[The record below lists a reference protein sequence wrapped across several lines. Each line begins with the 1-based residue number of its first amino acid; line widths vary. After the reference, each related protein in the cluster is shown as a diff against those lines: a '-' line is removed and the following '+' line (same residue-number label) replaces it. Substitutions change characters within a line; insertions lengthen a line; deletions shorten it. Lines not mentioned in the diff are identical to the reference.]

1 MNLEERKLKKRM
13 ISLLLCLCMVFSL
26 LPTVVL
32 AEGESVES
40 NQTSGEVC
48 QGVTWEY
55 DTKSK
60 TLTVSGSGLITLD
73 DTSGNT
79 HPWDAF
85 KAEIEHLVIDDGIT
99 GTGSIK
105 VFAELSALRTV
116 QFPSTLK
123 TLATG
128 TFATDTA
135 LSSVVLPKTIESI
148 GSVVFSMC
156 TGLTSLTIQNRT
168 MTVPAEEHW
177 SSDNRKA
184 PDGLTVYGYKWKSD
198 EPKDGTNLTDFY
210 RYVQWQNE
218 NNGGSIQFVAL
229 DDTEAAKGG
238 LIKNAEGSDSQIY
251 WAFNEDTKTLTVSG
265 TGDINW
271 DDSPDC
277 YKGGENPP
285 WNKYKGQIENLVIDE
300 GITGTSKIKIFAGL
314 ANLKSIQF
322 PSTFKRLY
330 SGAFASC
337 SKLESVTL
345 PEQLVSMGDV
355 VFSNCTNLKTLV
367 VKNQNLTT
375 PTKGHWST
383 NLTGDSNN
391 PVYKLPAD
399 LTVYGYK
406 WKSDN
411 KVDEN
416 LTGIYQYV
424 QWQNEN
430 NTNGTIQFVAFDD
443 DDAPA
448 SSGLIVGS
456 DDIFWSFDS
465 NTKTLTV
472 SGEGNI
478 TWDAK
483 LYKAGD
489 NPPWATFIPQIE
501 KLVIGEGITGSS
513 ETKLFAN
520 LTCLKQ
526 ISFPSTFTSMGDGT
540 FATASALENVVIPAT
555 VTKMGPVVFSAC
567 DSLKSLTVLNRTMRI
582 INAESDWTTAGRP
595 APQNL
600 TVYGYKWK
608 SDDKKS
614 DENLTD
620 IYKYVQYNNAQ
631 GGKITFVAQDESDWM
646 PIDATGISWRYDA
659 ATKTLYLMGSG
670 EIKLVGEQYKAG
682 DNPPW
687 SAHFSQVENLVIG
700 EGITGTGTLKI
711 FSSLTKLQNV
721 SFPSTFKKLDTGTFA
736 TCSSLERIVLPE
748 TISSMGS
755 VVFSRCNAMTSLVV
769 KNRNLSVPV
778 ETEWSS
784 DKTIPQNLTVY
795 GYRYTDDTRATE
807 TKLYQYVQW
816 QNKNYSGTI
825 NFVAFDDPNATA
837 GQIGNSDTYWRYDPN
852 TTTLFITG
860 KGMIPGGSSGNYPWQ
875 AYADEI
881 TNLVIGDGVTG
892 TEATK
897 ALAEL
902 YKLRSIT
909 FGKDFAILGAGAFA
923 NIQTLT
929 QLTLPETVTTFG
941 SYPFS
946 GCNGMTELRVECRN
960 IQVANVNSYW
970 NGSETQPL
978 PKNLTVYGYRYTAKG
993 GTEETAFY
1001 KYITNEKNKGIKF
1014 VDLDA
1019 EADLLGDIR
1028 WNYDSSAKKLTI
1040 SGKGEI
1046 PAVREGVAWSRYASE
1061 IEEIEIEKGVTSI
1074 AAGAFTGM
1082 PKLKTVTI
1090 NRTVTNID
1098 AGAFDKPYSFMIKAK
1113 RNSAAKIFAEAN
1125 NINFEE
1131 IVTANILFIGNSY
1144 TEDAREYLRYVF
1156 NQYNFQADIHFGHL
1170 FSGGKTLA
1178 YYANTARQE
1187 TNNSDVYGNGTLD
1200 TESPRSQETGEGGNT
1215 YTNSLTYYTWD
1226 NNQTTFAS
1234 QGTKS
1239 IAYAMND
1246 QDWDIVI
1253 IQGHDIEQADGDP
1266 SNKNFKTNLEYLTN
1280 YIKSFDSTVEIG
1292 WYMTWRRNGGEGLT
1306 RLQAYWRTMQKTV
1319 EKNKNVSFI
1328 VPIGT
1333 AVENARG
1340 TYINQFNY
1348 RPESQSNIAKVNL
1361 LTGQSIGS
1369 TMTPDNNNGIQ
1380 RDETHMSA
1388 VVGRFLAGYTMGEM
1402 LVKHINGLG
1411 GAQFTNKRPIEQIY
1425 SYDPNIG
1432 LLPAEYVQTIKACAE
1447 AAMGN
1452 PYEVTS
1458 LTDHETDPVQTVK
1471 TQVESADFTNT
1482 EWSTTA
1488 IQAKV
1493 ADVLAQKPGA
1503 KVTGVSIT
1511 DNTATVTLRYGYST
1525 IDAHCEKNIEPP
1537 LQVSI
1542 TAVGNAS
1549 PLFLGD
1555 TVTVTVKCGDA
1566 DADVN
1571 VISTSDAFTQQDDAP
1586 TMNTDADGNAVYT
1599 FTFKVRKIT
1608 AAFVNATFTANAK
1621 TDADVT
1627 ASAQTTLGMNL
1638 RNRIHLKLKDGDK
1651 TAITDATVKLQS
1663 NYDASNQKPMS
1674 YDASAEEYR
1683 NADWDV
1689 SNKDYG
1695 TIVVTLADGRTA
1707 TLTTDKNGSDI
1718 LTKLQ
1723 EGTEEI
1729 YCEYTFPAYKV
1740 TGKLFFNGEPVLY
1753 DGHNQ
1758 TTHTVSG
1765 KFGTPIPYSDLE
1777 AWAKEYVQNT
1787 LDKDNNP
1794 TTVDVEIKKD
1804 GGTVATVETNFGEA
1818 GKLENYVYVNAT
1830 PSYTVTFMNGEEEFF
1845 KREVPY
1851 DANTPVPAENPTRE
1865 GYEFLGW
1872 AEVVGD
1878 ELKPVTDKVT
1888 RTVTYQAQWKLNTYI
1903 IASTLRI
1910 NGNEPVKETGKTYSW
1925 SHRYGGDYGVTIDYT
1940 EMFKA
1945 LKDKTLEVDAANEP
1959 YDAEIKLCFPG
1970 SKDRLFNKEIL
1981 TYGQEGGGWNPG
1993 VKNTAYIWGYA
2004 TTSYEVTFN
2013 SDGGSAVNTQI
2024 VKYGEKAVKPEDP
2037 TMKGYNFLG
2046 WFDKNGNP
2054 FDFDTEIT
2062 HKTELK
2068 AQWEKKTF
2076 TVKYYLPDETG
2087 AWVEKKMDTV
2097 DSVDYA
2103 TYSLWTPNAEDGY
2116 EFSGWYQKTADI
2128 GVKAKVEKLYMAKEW
2143 KLYGKFTPIEY
2154 TIQYVYNDGKATS
2167 TNPTTYTVESD
2178 TITLADATGADWGK
2192 TFLEWHDENGQKIT
2206 EIPTGSTGDRVIT
2219 AYWNWPVHLHYLDK
2233 DNNEIESATLYVS
2246 ELEPGACVLPTG
2258 EKTGYD
2264 FDGWYEAKKDIGT
2277 ASHKLNALSIAKKWE
2292 LYGRYTAK
2300 TDVSY
2305 TVKYLREGD
2314 NKVLAPEK
2322 VVTDQTFDTE
2332 VTEQAADVVGYTP
2345 DAPSKT
2351 MILDEYNKVLT
2362 FSYSANTYRYEI
2374 HYFLQEPDGSYMEKE
2389 VDTTPT
2395 GVFDTTV
2402 TITPDPNRYGAHYS
2416 YNSVKSVVSGV
2427 VTVDDPATILKLNV
2441 YYDLD
2446 FHTLTFDTMGGSRI
2460 DPVTVRHG
2468 NAVAKPKD
2476 PVNGGYIFDG
2486 WYTDKTYR
2494 TPYNFATVLTQDT
2507 TIYAK
2512 WFLIALPGV
2521 TVKKTTPKLNTSDHF
2536 AYVQG
2541 YPDGTVK
2548 PTGNITRAE
2557 TAAILFR
2564 LMDDTSRNN
2573 YYSTKSGFR
2582 DVAAGSWYNTYVATL
2597 NNAGVITDSSN
2608 GYFRP
2613 NEAIT
2618 RAELAAML
2626 AQFADTKSA
2635 PNYFTDVTAN
2645 YWAANAIAVCA
2656 KLGWINGY
2664 PDGTFRPDHT
2674 VTRAE
2679 MMAMINRALERT
2691 PKSAADLLAGMKVWS
2706 DNANVN
2712 AWYYLD
2718 VQEATNSH
2726 TYTKSGSHET
2736 WKKLR

>member
-32 AEGESVES
+32 AEDESVES
-40 NQTSGEVC
+40 NQTSGKVG
-48 QGVTWEY
+48 QDVTWKY
-55 DTKSK
+55 DTESK

-85 KAEIEHLVIDDGIT
+85 KAEIEHLIIDDGIT

-116 QFPSTLK
+116 QFPKTLT

-135 LSSVVLPKTIESI
+135 LSSVVLPETVESI
-148 GSVVFSMC
+148 GNVVFSMC

-168 MTVPAEEHW
+168 MTVSAEECW

-198 EPKDGTNLTDFY
+198 DNKKDDNLTDFY

-271 DDSPDC
+271 DGSPDC
-277 YKGGENPP
+277 YNGGENPP
-285 WNKYKGQIENLVIDE
+285 WKDYKSQIENLVIDE
-300 GITGTSKIKIFAGL
+300 GITGTSQIKIFAGL
-314 ANLKSIQF
+314 ANLKNIQF
-322 PSTFKRLY
+322 PSTFKKLY

-337 SKLESVTL
+337 WGLESVTL

-367 VKNQNLTT
+367 VQNRALRT
-375 PTKGHWST
+375 PTSGNWST
-383 NLTGDSNN
+383 NSGNSSQKI
-391 PVYKLPAD
+391 YKLPND
-399 LTVYGYK
+399 LTVYGYRYTD
-406 WKSDN
+406 DN
-411 KVDEN
+411 KDKDTT
-416 LTGIYQYV
+416 LYQYV
-424 QWQNEN
+424 QWQN
-430 NTNGTIQFVAFDD
+430 TNRPDGDTQKINFVAFDD
-443 DDAPA
+443 DTSA
-448 SSGLIVGS
+448 SSGIIVGS
-456 DDIFWSFDS
+456 NNILWVFDK

-489 NPPWATFIPQIE
+489 NPPWVTFIPQIE
-501 KLVIGEGITGSS
+501 KLVIGDGITGSS

-520 LTCLKQ
+520 LTCLEQ

-567 DSLKSLTVLNRTMRI
+567 DNLKTLTVLNRTMQI
-582 INAESDWTTAGRP
+582 INAESDWTTADRP

-600 TVYGYKWK
+600 TVYGYRWK
-608 SDDKKS
+608 SDDKKT

-620 IYKYVQYNNAQ
+620 IYKYVQYNNQ
-631 GGKITFVAQDESDWM
+631 KGGKITFVAQDESDWKQ
-646 PIDATGISWRYDA
+646 IDETGISWRYDA

-670 EIKLVGEQYKAG
+670 EINLVGDQYKGG
-682 DNPPW
+682 DTPPW
-687 SAHFSQVENLVIG
+687 QEHKNDIENLVIG

-711 FSSLTKLQNV
+711 FSSLLNLKNV
-721 SFPSTFKKLDTGTFA
+721 SFPSTFTKLAQGTFA
-736 TCSSLERIVLPE
+736 TCTSLEHIVLPDA
-748 TISSMGS
+748 INFMSGA
-755 VVFSRCNAMTSLVV
+755 VFSRCNAMTSLVV
-769 KNRNLSVPV
+769 KNRNLYVPV

-795 GYRYTDDTRATE
+795 GYRYTDDTSSAE

-929 QLTLPETVTTFG
+929 QLTLPETITTFG

-960 IQVANVNSYW
+960 IQVADVNSYW
-970 NGSETQPL
+970 NAASSQKL
-978 PKNLTVYGYRYTAKG
+978 PENLTVYGYRYTAKDSN
-993 GTEETAFY
+993 EETAFY

-1040 SGKGEI
+1040 SGKGAV
-1046 PAVREGVAWSRYASE
+1046 PAVSGGTAWSRYASE

-1113 RNSAAKIFAEAN
+1113 RNSAAKTFAEKH
-1125 NINFEE
+1125 NIQFEE

-1144 TEDAREYLRYVF
+1144 TEDVREYLRYVF

-1187 TNNSDVYGNGTLD
+1187 TGNSSTYGVGAYDND
-1200 TESPRSQETGEGGNT
+1200 SPRAWESGEGGNT
-1215 YTNSLTYYTWD
+1215 YTNSLTYYTWN
-1226 NNQTTFAS
+1226 NNQATFAS

-1253 IQGHDIEQADGDP
+1253 IQGHDIEQAYGDP

-1292 WYMTWRRNGGEGLT
+1292 WYMTWRSNGTAEGFE
-1306 RLQAYWRTMQKTV
+1306 RLQAYWETMQQTV
-1319 EKNKNVSFI
+1319 ATNENVSFI

-1369 TMTPDNNNGIQ
+1369 TMTPDNNEGIQ
-1380 RDETHMSA
+1380 RDNTHMSA

-1402 LVKHINGLG
+1402 LVNHINELG
-1411 GAQFTNKRPIEQIY
+1411 GAQFTKKTAIEKIY

-1447 AAMGN
+1447 AAMEN
-1452 PYEVTS
+1452 PYEVTP
-1458 LTDHETDPVQTVK
+1458 LKDHETDPVQTVK
-1471 TQVESADFTNT
+1471 TLVEPVGFTNT
-1482 EWSTTA
+1482 EWNETA
-1488 IQAKV
+1488 IRAKV
-1493 ADVLAQKPGA
+1493 DKVLAQKPGA
-1503 KVTGVSIT
+1503 VVTGVSISG
-1511 DNTATVTLRYGYST
+1511 NTATVTLRYGYST
-1525 IDAHCEKNIEPP
+1525 IDAQCQRNNEPP
-1537 LQVSI
+1537 TDADL
-1542 TAVGNAS
+1542 ANG
-1549 PLFLGD
+1549 L
-1555 TVTVTVKCGDA
+1555 VTVKCLNPVACPDMRYGLNAAVAPNKYATEQVSATEYSVTYDA
-1566 DADVN
+1566 DAFAVNGHSLYSADTLTWTLTYDGSKWNLAPQTPGVDDV
-1571 VISTSDAFTQQDDAP
+1571 VLVTHAP
-1586 TMNTDADGNAVYT
+1586 TTLNEVTKFIDGRTDVIKTSCVNGE
-1599 FTFKVRKIT
+1599 T
-1608 AAFVNATFTANAK
+1608 ATCAYGLMVAFVNPDHVVSVEQEKDSSGQPIRGSYIATLKMDQFAETCAK
-1621 TDADVT
+1621 ACNNKSFASSPRTHDVLSQNPVQWRFKVTQAEVTTDAGT
-1627 ASAQTTLGMNL
+1627 E
-1638 RNRIHLKLKDGDK
+1638 
-1651 TAITDATVKLQS
+1651 
-1663 NYDASNQKPMS
+1663 KP
-1674 YDASAEEYR
+1674 YVWSAE
-1683 NADWDV
+1683 
-1689 SNKDYG
+1689 
-1695 TIVVTLADGRTA
+1695 
-1707 TLTTDKNGSDI
+1707 
-1718 LTKLQ
+1718 
-1723 EGTEEI
+1723 
-1729 YCEYTFPAYKV
+1729 
-1740 TGKLFFNGEPVLY
+1740 PV
-1753 DGHNQ
+1753 
-1758 TTHTVSG
+1758 
-1765 KFGTPIPYSDLE
+1765 
-1777 AWAKEYVQNT
+1777 
-1787 LDKDNNP
+1787 
-1794 TTVDVEIKKD
+1794 
-1804 GGTVATVETNFGEA
+1804 EA
-1818 GKLENYVYVNAT
+1818 GKDDVCQVAHNWV
-1830 PSYTVTFMNGEEEFF
+1830 VTFD
-1845 KREVPY
+1845 P
-1851 DANTPVPAENPTRE
+1851 ANDQNTFT
-1865 GYEFLGW
+1865 
-1872 AEVVGD
+1872 
-1878 ELKPVTDKVT
+1878 
-1888 RTVTYQAQWKLNTYI
+1888 QA
-1903 IASTLRI
+1903 
-1910 NGNEPVKETGKTYSW
+1910 
-1925 SHRYGGDYGVTIDYT
+1925 
-1940 EMFKA
+1940 
-1945 LKDKTLEVDAANEP
+1945 
-1959 YDAEIKLCFPG
+1959 
-1970 SKDRLFNKEIL
+1970 
-1981 TYGQEGGGWNPG
+1981 
-1993 VKNTAYIWGYA
+1993 
-2004 TTSYEVTFN
+2004 
-2013 SDGGSAVNTQI
+2013 
-2024 VKYGEKAVKPEDP
+2024 VKYEGKATEPAAPEKTGYTFDGWYLGEAEE
-2037 TMKGYNFLG
+2037 
-2046 WFDKNGNP
+2046 P
-2054 FDFDTEIT
+2054 FDFDTTTITSDITLTAKWEAKKANVHLVIFKSGDLSTPIVDVPYAADKLAGETIDLTEIDPSSYLDFDFEIDGGWYDDGLFNLYT
-2062 HKTELK
+2062 NYVNGEQGNKPAALTELQINGNWQNLKLIVTEMVPVVYFDSLESLTAYQNDHSKTEGILHTTK
-2068 AQWEKKTF
+2068 ARVGSDLPTVDAPIATREGYTF
-2076 TVKYYLPDETG
+2076 TFWSREG
-2087 AWVEKKMDTV
+2087 QTV
-2097 DSVDYA
+2097 DVTGQTVNGWTNLYA
-2103 TYSLWTPNAEDGY
+2103 NWKANSYTATFDANGGETANPESKEVTFDAAYGPLAATSRKSYTLVGWFTAKDGGAKVESTTVVATAGDHTLYAHWTPN
-2116 EFSGWYQKTADI
+2116 T
-2128 GVKAKVEKLYMAKEW
+2128 
-2143 KLYGKFTPIEY
+2143 
-2154 TIQYVYNDGKATS
+2154 YN
-2167 TNPTTYTVESD
+2167 
-2178 TITLADATGADWGK
+2178 
-2192 TFLEWHDENGQKIT
+2192 
-2206 EIPTGSTGDRVIT
+2206 
-2219 AYWNWPVHLHYLDK
+2219 
-2233 DNNEIESATLYVS
+2233 
-2246 ELEPGACVLPTG
+2246 
-2258 EKTGYD
+2258 
-2264 FDGWYEAKKDIGT
+2264 
-2277 ASHKLNALSIAKKWE
+2277 
-2292 LYGRYTAK
+2292 
-2300 TDVSY
+2300 
-2305 TVKYLREGD
+2305 
-2314 NKVLAPEK
+2314 
-2322 VVTDQTFDTE
+2322 
-2332 VTEQAADVVGYTP
+2332 
-2345 DAPSKT
+2345 
-2351 MILDEYNKVLT
+2351 
-2362 FSYSANTYRYEI
+2362 YEI
-2374 HYFLQEPDGSYMEKE
+2374 HYYVQQPDGSYVEDASAL
-2389 VDTTPT
+2389 DTTKSGT
-2395 GVFDTTV
+2395 FDSTV
-2402 TITPDPNRYGAHYS
+2402 TVTPDANKYGAHYS

-2427 VTVDDPATILKLNV
+2427 VSVDDPATILKLNV

-2521 TVKKTTPKLNTSDHF
+2521 TVKKTPPKLNTADHF

-2564 LMDDTSRNN
+2564 LMDEGSRKT

-2582 DVAAGSWYNTYVATL
+2582 DVATGSWYNTYVATL

-2626 AQFADTKSA
+2626 ANFTETAGA
-2635 PNYFTDVTAN
+2635 ANYFNDVSAS
-2645 YWAANAIAVCA
+2645 YWAANAIAICA
-2656 KLGWINGY
+2656 KLGWITGY
-2664 PDGTFRPDHT
+2664 PDGTFRPDQT

-2726 TYTKSGSHET
+2726 TYTKSGTHET

>member
-1 MNLEERKLKKRM
+1 MML
-13 ISLLLCLCMVFSL
+13 SL
-26 LPTVVL
+26 LPTAL
-32 AEGESVES
+32 AAEENGTDPTPVA
-40 NQTSGEVC
+40 SGEVC
-48 QGVTWEY
+48 PGINWAY
-55 DTKSK
+55 DTDSK
-60 TLTVSGSGLITLD
+60 TLTVSGSGLITLKD
-73 DTSGNT
+73 LTGNT

-85 KAEIEHLVIDDGIT
+85 KAEIEHLVIDEGIT

-105 VFAELSALRTV
+105 VFADMSALQTI

-210 RYVQWQNE
+210 RYVQWQND

-238 LIKNAEGSDSQIY
+238 LIKNAAGSSSQIY

-285 WNKYKGQIENLVIDE
+285 WNKYKSQIENLVIDE

-375 PTKGHWST
+375 PTKGHWSI

-472 SGEGNI
+472 SGKGNI

-608 SDDKKS
+608 SDDQKT

-620 IYKYVQYNNAQ
+620 IYKYVQYNNQ
-631 GGKITFVAQDESDWM
+631 RGGKITFVAQDESDWM

-670 EIKLVGEQYKAG
+670 EIKLDGDQYKGG
-682 DNPPW
+682 DTPPW
-687 SAHFSQVENLVIG
+687 KDYTSQIENIVIG

-721 SFPSTFKKLDTGTFA
+721 SFPSTFKKLEQGTFA
-736 TCSSLERIVLPE
+736 TCTSLERIVLPD
-748 TISSMGS
+748 TINFMSGA
-755 VVFSRCNAMTSLVV
+755 VFSRCNAMTSLVV
-769 KNRNLSVPV
+769 KNRNLYVPV
-778 ETEWSS
+778 KTEWSS

-875 AYADEI
+875 AYADKI

-929 QLTLPETVTTFG
+929 QLTLPETITTFG

-960 IQVANVNSYW
+960 IQVADVNSYW
-970 NGSETQPL
+970 NAASSQKL
-978 PKNLTVYGYRYTAKG
+978 PENLTVYGYRYTAKG
-993 GTEETAFY
+993 SNEETAFY
-1001 KYITNEKNKGIKF
+1001 RYITNEKNKGIKF
-1014 VDLDA
+1014 VDLDD
-1019 EADLLGDIR
+1019 EAKLLGDIR

-1046 PAVREGVAWSRYASE
+1046 PAVSEGVAWSRYASE

-1082 PKLKTVTI
+1082 TELKTVTI

-1098 AGAFDKPYSFMIKAK
+1098 AGAFKTSSSNFTIKAK
-1113 RNSAAKIFAEAN
+1113 RNSAAKTFAEKN
-1125 NINFEE
+1125 GIKFEE

-1156 NQYNFQADIHFGHL
+1156 NQYNFPAGIHFGHL

-1187 TNNSDVYGNGTLD
+1187 TNNSDVYGNGALD
-1200 TESPRSQETGEGGNT
+1200 TESPRAWESSEGGNT

-1226 NNQTTFAS
+1226 NNQTTFNS

-1253 IQGHDIEQADGDP
+1253 IQGHDIEQAYGDKY
-1266 SNKNFKTNLEYLTN
+1266 NKNFATNLEYLTN
-1280 YIKSFDSTVEIG
+1280 YIKSFDPTVEIG
-1292 WYMTWRRNGGEGLT
+1292 WYMTWRRNGGEGFE
-1306 RLQAYWRTMQKTV
+1306 RLQAYWKTMQETV
-1319 EKNKNVSFI
+1319 EKNENVSFI

-1340 TYINQFNY
+1340 TYINQFDY
-1348 RPESQSNIAKVNL
+1348 TSASQNNIAKVNL
-1361 LTGQSIGS
+1361 LTGTPISG
-1369 TMTPDNNNGIQ
+1369 TMTPDNNHGIQ

-1388 VVGRFLAGYTMGEM
+1388 VVGRFLAGYTMGEK
-1402 LVKHINGLG
+1402 LVNHINGLG
-1411 GAQFTNKRPIEQIY
+1411 GAQFTNKTAIEQIY

-1432 LLPAEYVQTIKACAE
+1432 LLPAEYVQTIKACAD
-1447 AAMGN
+1447 AAMAS
-1452 PYEVTS
+1452 PYTVTQ
-1458 LTDHETDPVQTVK
+1458 LTDHKTDPVQAVK
-1471 TQVESADFTNT
+1471 TLVESADFTNT
-1482 EWSTTA
+1482 EWNETA
-1488 IQAKV
+1488 IKAK
-1493 ADVLAQKPGA
+1493 AETVLAEKTGA
-1503 KVTGVSIT
+1503 KVTSVKVSG
-1511 DNTATVTLRYGYST
+1511 NTAAITLRYGYSEAT
-1525 IDAHCEKNIEPP
+1525 ATIYTPSDAAVQWTSCIESTKLGSTTVPGSDMKYSEVPQIQKAMADGYSAIWAAKTEAAADAALETAKTNLLTAVKTYVKFLLDTVYNSGKETILGDVAYTLPKEAYTKASGDIDAATTEADVLNAYDTALKEQTSKQHPILKKTEAKAATYTETGNHEYYTCETCGKVFKDAAGTQETTVEAETIAKLTRPSSGGSSSGSGRSYAVTAPSTKNGDVT
-1537 LQVSI
+1537 VSPK
-1542 TAVGNAS
+1542 NAS
-1549 PLFLGD
+1549 KGD
-1555 TVTVTVKCGDA
+1555 RVTITVTPDKGYELDSLTVKDA
-1566 DADVN
+1566 SGN
-1571 VISTSDAFTQQDDAP
+1571 KLKL
-1586 TMNTDADGNAVYT
+1586 TDKGNGKYT
-1599 FTFKVRKIT
+1599 FTMPGSKVT
-1608 AAFVNATFTANAK
+1608 VSAEFVEEQAASIF
-1621 TDADVT
+1621 ADVP
-1627 ASAQTTLGMNL
+1627 ADAYYAKAVEWAVKKG
-1638 RNRIHLKLKDGDK
+1638 
-1651 TAITDATVKLQS
+1651 ITNGKANGLFGSNDPCTRGQIVTFLWRAAGSPAPKGTVKVPSDVLPGS
-1663 NYDASNQKPMS
+1663 YCYDAVAWALENGIT
-1674 YDASAEEYR
+1674 
-1683 NADWDV
+1683 N
-1689 SNKDYG
+1689 G
-1695 TIVVTLADGRTA
+1695 LADG
-1707 TLTTDKNGSDI
+1707 
-1718 LTKLQ
+1718 
-1723 EGTEEI
+1723 
-1729 YCEYTFPAYKV
+1729 TFGV
-1740 TGKLFFNGEPVLY
+1740 N
-1753 DGHNQ
+1753 
-1758 TTHTVSG
+1758 
-1765 KFGTPIPYSDLE
+1765 
-1777 AWAKEYVQNT
+1777 NT
-1787 LDKDNNP
+1787 C
-1794 TTVDVEIKKD
+1794 TR
-1804 GGTVATVETNFGEA
+1804 GQ
-1818 GKLENYVYVNAT
+1818 
-1830 PSYTVTFMNGEEEFF
+1830 SVTFLY
-1845 KREVPY
+1845 R
-1851 DANTPVPAENPTRE
+1851 
-1865 GYEFLGW
+1865 
-1872 AEVVGD
+1872 
-1878 ELKPVTDKVT
+1878 
-1888 RTVTYQAQWKLNTYI
+1888 
-1903 IASTLRI
+1903 
-1910 NGNEPVKETGKTYSW
+1910 
-1925 SHRYGGDYGVTIDYT
+1925 
-1940 EMFKA
+1940 
-1945 LKDKTLEVDAANEP
+1945 
-1959 YDAEIKLCFPG
+1959 
-1970 SKDRLFNKEIL
+1970 
-1981 TYGQEGGGWNPG
+1981 
-1993 VKNTAYIWGYA
+1993 
-2004 TTSYEVTFN
+2004 
-2013 SDGGSAVNTQI
+2013 AV
-2024 VKYGEKAVKPEDP
+2024 
-2037 TMKGYNFLG
+2037 
-2046 WFDKNGNP
+2046 
-2054 FDFDTEIT
+2054 
-2062 HKTELK
+2062 
-2068 AQWEKKTF
+2068 
-2076 TVKYYLPDETG
+2076 
-2087 AWVEKKMDTV
+2087 
-2097 DSVDYA
+2097 
-2103 TYSLWTPNAEDGY
+2103 
-2116 EFSGWYQKTADI
+2116 
-2128 GVKAKVEKLYMAKEW
+2128 
-2143 KLYGKFTPIEY
+2143 
-2154 TIQYVYNDGKATS
+2154 GKAPS
-2167 TNPTTYTVESD
+2167 T
-2178 TITLADATGADWGK
+2178 I
-2192 TFLEWHDENGQKIT
+2192 
-2206 EIPTGSTGDRVIT
+2206 
-2219 AYWNWPVHLHYLDK
+2219 
-2233 DNNEIESATLYVS
+2233 
-2246 ELEPGACVLPTG
+2246 
-2258 EKTGYD
+2258 
-2264 FDGWYEAKKDIGT
+2264 
-2277 ASHKLNALSIAKKWE
+2277 
-2292 LYGRYTAK
+2292 
-2300 TDVSY
+2300 
-2305 TVKYLREGD
+2305 
-2314 NKVLAPEK
+2314 
-2322 VVTDQTFDTE
+2322 
-2332 VTEQAADVVGYTP
+2332 
-2345 DAPSKT
+2345 
-2351 MILDEYNKVLT
+2351 
-2362 FSYSANTYRYEI
+2362 
-2374 HYFLQEPDGSYMEKE
+2374 
-2389 VDTTPT
+2389 
-2395 GVFDTTV
+2395 
-2402 TITPDPNRYGAHYS
+2402 
-2416 YNSVKSVVSGV
+2416 
-2427 VTVDDPATILKLNV
+2427 
-2441 YYDLD
+2441 
-2446 FHTLTFDTMGGSRI
+2446 
-2460 DPVTVRHG
+2460 
-2468 NAVAKPKD
+2468 
-2476 PVNGGYIFDG
+2476 
-2486 WYTDKTYR
+2486 
-2494 TPYNFATVLTQDT
+2494 
-2507 TIYAK
+2507 
-2512 WFLIALPGV
+2512 
-2521 TVKKTTPKLNTSDHF
+2521 
-2536 AYVQG
+2536 
-2541 YPDGTVK
+2541 
-2548 PTGNITRAE
+2548 
-2557 TAAILFR
+2557 
-2564 LMDDTSRNN
+2564 
-2573 YYSTKSGFR
+2573 SGFT
-2582 DVAAGSWYNTYVATL
+2582 DVAADSFCADAVAWAVENGVTNGTSTTMFSPNT
-2597 NNAGVITDSSN
+2597 GC
-2608 GYFRP
+2608 
-2613 NEAIT
+2613 T
-2618 RAELAAML
+2618 RA
-2626 AQFADTKSA
+2626 QI
-2635 PNYFTDVTAN
+2635 VTFL
-2645 YWAANAIAVCA
+2645 Y
-2656 KLGWINGY
+2656 
-2664 PDGTFRPDHT
+2664 
-2674 VTRAE
+2674 RAYQG
-2679 MMAMINRALERT
+2679 
-2691 PKSAADLLAGMKVWS
+2691 K
-2706 DNANVN
+2706 
-2712 AWYYLD
+2712 
-2718 VQEATNSH
+2718 
-2726 TYTKSGSHET
+2726 
-2736 WKKLR
+2736 